1 MQPFDFFTNYCVAII
16 FLTLYILMGAALTA
30 GSAMWGATFGFSAV
44 LPSVRDDIIRDA
56 MTRRLNVEN

>member
-16 FLTLYILMGAALTA
+16 FLTLYILMCAALTA

-44 LPSVRDDIIRDA
+44 FTLSVRDDIIRW
-56 MTRRLNVEN
+56 MQ